1 MTDKTG
7 PGGHTG
13 YSDQDLQILG
23 SWFDLTG
30 YLMINL
36 DHSSSRRF
44 ATIIMAR
51 CQTREDALFVHHL
64 APDRTWPVA
73 VGGTSA
79 TPRKTYTVW
88 VANDRAL
95 DLLQDLQPYVHV
107 QKRALALM
115 IKALRDYEIIKDPQF
130 LKEDPVVKR
139 AKRRIQQARR
149 ELRAANQKA
158 APRKREIRRA
168 LAEIQKN
175 NNQNKETQP

>member
-1 MTDKTG
+1 MTDKPG
-7 PGGHTG
+7 PGQRTG

-36 DHSSSRRF
+36 DQSSARKF
-44 ATIIMAR
+44 ATVILAR

-64 APDRTWPVA
+64 APDRTWSVA

-79 TPRKTYTVW
+79 VPRKSYSVW

-95 DLLQDLQPYVHV
+95 DLLEDLQPYVHV
-107 QKRALALM
+107 QERALALM
-115 IKALRDYEIIKDPQF
+115 IKALRDYEIVKDPQF
-130 LKEDPVVKR
+130 LKEDPIVKR
-139 AKRRIQQARR
+139 AKRRIQRARR
-149 ELRAANQKA
+149 EMRAANQKA

-168 LAEIQKN
+168 LAEINK